1 MEAKVCSLK
10 KEMGD
15 TESLVCPGA
24 HRALLGFIGTQKE
37 DGPMKLDTEVGDPLP
52 HAKEHLGCQEL
63 EDRRQDLPCRLW
75 REHGPDSSL
84 ILNI

>member
-15 TESLVCPGA
+15 TESLVCPGD

-37 DGPMKLDTEVGDPLP
+37 EVHEVG
-52 HAKEHLGCQEL
+52 H
-63 EDRRQDLPCRLW
+63 
-75 REHGPDSSL
+75 
-84 ILNI
+84 